1 VRRGKKRRIE
11 EGGEKE
17 RLRDHEIEI
26 KAKKITPAS
35 SVQTTLGKTK
45 RKERAYVPIR

>member
-1 VRRGKKRRIE
+1 VRRGKKRRI

-17 RLRDHEIEI
+17 RLRDHKIEV
-26 KAKKITPAS
+26 KAKKITPTS